1 MTEIDCVDEWLPLP
15 DLADRMGIE
24 FGPVRQLVRDRKVV
38 GVKHGPRGIFCVPA
52 LFLVPAVSANPANIL
67 PQDEVGGP
75 HAPEVVV
82 SSLPGTITLLTDMGL
97 SDAEI
102 IRWLFEVDPS
112 LGCQPIDALRQG
124 RKSEVRR
131 TAQVLA

>member
-15 DLADRMGIE
+15 DLADRIGIE
-24 FGPVRQLVRDRKVV
+24 VGSARQLVRDRTIV
-38 GVKHGPRGIFCVPA
+38 GVKQGPREIFSVPA
-52 LFLVPAVSANPANIL
+52 QFLVPATSANPANIL

-75 HAPEVVV
+75 DAPEVIV
-82 SSLPGTITLLTDMGL
+82 SSLPGTISLLTDTGL

-102 IRWLFEVDPS
+102 IRWLFEVDPT

-131 TAQVLA
+131 TAQVLG